1 TVEVGLGGV
10 FVATGAGSLDVGEV
24 SDTGSGQG
32 NVVGD
37 HARAVALSLDT
48 SVAAGGVGSL
58 GASLKLVSVTQGT
71 ASWLGVDAS
80 GINLS
85 LALGPLSVSVSGGEL
100 KLNRFGGTAS
110 GKVDWS
116 TFTTAAGHGGGMHL
130 PLVDVKN
137 TLDLHLAG
145 TVAVELAGVF
155 TATAAGSVD
164 LGQLTLAD

>member
-1 TVEVGLGGV
+1 AWNLFTEGADPTPLTNIALPHLDVEQGLDLHVAGTVDVSLTGV
-10 FVATGAGSLDVGEV
+10 FTATGSGSLDVGEV
-24 SDTGSGQG
+24 SDTAAGQG

-58 GASLKLVSVTQGT
+58 GASLKLVSVSQGT

-80 GINLS
+80 GINVS
-85 LALGPLSVSVSGGEL
+85 MAVDPLTVAVTDGEL

-130 PLVDVKN
+130 
-137 TLDLHLAG
+137 
-145 TVAVELAGVF
+145 
-155 TATAAGSVD
+155 
-164 LGQLTLAD
+164 